1 MKGRVRGEKIISVE
15 EHGKDSAPGQ
25 HSNIHLCPC
34 VLIFSTSAEKK
45 TINQLLLRAGTTD
58 KLIFWSI
65 IRHAATSMSRQD
77 GRLINKAS

>member
-34 VLIFSTSAEKK
+34 VLIFSTSAEEK
-45 TINQLLLRAGTTD
+45 INQLLLRAGTTE
-58 KLIFWSI
+58 KLIFLSI
-65 IRHAATSMSRQD
+65 IRHAAMFMSRQD

>member
-34 VLIFSTSAEKK
+34 VLIFSTSAEEKNNQSAAVASGHNGQ
-45 TINQLLLRAGTTD
+45 INFLVDHSARCNV
-58 KLIFWSI
+58 
-65 IRHAATSMSRQD
+65 HVATRWQTY
-77 GRLINKAS
+77 K